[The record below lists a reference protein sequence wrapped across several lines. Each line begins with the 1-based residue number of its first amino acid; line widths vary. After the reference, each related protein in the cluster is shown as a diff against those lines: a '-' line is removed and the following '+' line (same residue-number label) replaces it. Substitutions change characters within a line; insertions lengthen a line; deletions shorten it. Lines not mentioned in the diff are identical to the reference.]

1 MSQVTEELVLDRL
14 IHEPGRL
21 AILTVLSSVK
31 DADFV
36 FLQRATGLT
45 KGNLSSHL
53 SKLEDAG
60 LVAIEKRFVR
70 KKPNTNVALTAE
82 GRRRIAQHWDQLE
95 RLKTLSATLSD
106 GPAEQELPAGR
117 VASAQPPQNG

>member
-1 MSQVTEELVLDRL
+1 MSQLTEELVLDRL
-14 IHEPGRL
+14 VHEPGRL
-21 AILTVLSSVK
+21 ALLTVLSSVK

-82 GRRRIAQHWDQLE
+82 GRQRIAHHWDQLE
-95 RLKTLSATLSD
+95 RLRTLAT
-106 GPAEQELPAGR
+106 
-117 VASAQPPQNG
+117 QNG

>member
-1 MSQVTEELVLDRL
+1 MSQPRDDLVLDRL

-21 AILTVLSSVK
+21 AILTVLSSVS

-36 FLQRATGLT
+36 FLLRATGLT

-53 SKLEDAG
+53 TKLEDAG
-60 LVAIEKRFVR
+60 LVTIEKRFVR

-82 GRRRIAQHWDQLE
+82 GKRRVARHWDQLD
-95 RLKTLSATLSD
+95 RLKTLSQT
-106 GPAEQELPAGR
+106 AGR
-117 VASAQPPQNG
+117 R

>member
-1 MSQVTEELVLDRL
+1 MLQPEQDLVLDRL

-21 AILTVLSSVK
+21 AILTVLSSVR

-53 SKLEDAG
+53 TKLEDAG
-60 LVAIEKRFVR
+60 LVTIEKRFVR
-70 KKPNTNVALTAE
+70 KKPNTSVALTRE
-82 GRRRIAQHWDQLE
+82 GKRRVAHHWDQLE
-95 RLKTLSATLSD
+95 RLKTLSQT
-106 GPAEQELPAGR
+106 AGAR
-117 VASAQPPQNG
+117 RSAQPGAGPPVRSPGSSA

>member
-1 MSQVTEELVLDRL
+1 MSQLTDELVLDRL

-21 AILTVLSSVK
+21 AILTVLSSVT

-53 SKLEDAG
+53 TKLEEAG

-82 GRRRIAQHWDQLE
+82 GRQRIAHHWDQLE
-95 RLKTLSATLSD
+95 RLRTLAT
-106 GPAEQELPAGR
+106 
-117 VASAQPPQNG
+117 QNG

>member
-1 MSQVTEELVLDRL
+1 MSQLTEELVLDRL

-21 AILTVLSSVK
+21 AILTVLSSVT

-36 FLQRATGLT
+36 FLLRATGLT

-70 KKPNTNVALTAE
+70 KKPNTKVALTAE
-82 GRRRIAQHWDQLE
+82 GRRRIAAHWEQLE
-95 RLKTLSATLSD
+95 RLRTLS
-106 GPAEQELPAGR
+106 EK
-117 VASAQPPQNG
+117 VAHRPE